1 MKILKLLSKIISQLT
16 LALLFLNYSFANEPI
31 DIWKIE
37 KKDIDKTDNSIS
49 NIQEVNTLNNNSALS
64 VKSNSEIVINEA
76 IESSSIKLAGLYD
89 PAQNGLKIDM
99 WSNSD
104 GTLIKTI
111 LNKNLNKNLSE
122 FSKKILDIALLTNS
136 YIPTN
141 NITEEEFLEF
151 KFTHLIKKKDFE
163 LIKDFLINNSEV
175 PNKNKLIKFY
185 ADYFL
190 SKSEFKK
197 ACEIFNI
204 SEAVSDN
211 YLNNFKIYCLILEE
225 KKEQAQLLFDLS
237 KELGEIDT
245 FFEYK
250 FNIMMGYE
258 AKDEII
264 SDENILY
271 FHLSHKTNNEFN
283 YEPKINSPRYIWS
296 YLSSSNILKNA
307 SSFDI
312 DNPDELR
319 LLERATHEGVFQE
332 SELLDTYKKFQFN
345 LTQLLNAREAYKL
358 LPDYEGRA
366 LLYQRLL
373 LSVDIG
379 QRLDMVSEIKKS
391 FQKSKLENAFDNETK
406 IILKNINENDVPANF
421 TTFYENNVENKLTQ
435 KRKIKFNNKKIH
447 QSKLLNY
454 FLNKTSLPRA
464 EKETNDFLKKIK
476 RDKKYVFSTKDII
489 LIESLKSDGIKID
502 KKYSNLYEY
511 NFTFSPDIE
520 QMLSNGELGLLLIKI
535 VDIIGENELEDLDI
549 DTVNLLVSTMNQI
562 KNADLRNEILIEVL
576 PLKV

>member
-49 NIQEVNTLNNNSALS
+49 NMQEVNTLNNNSALS

-190 SKSEFKK
+190 SKSELKK

-204 SEAVSDN
+204 SEVVSDN

-245 FFEYK
+245 FFENK

>member
-49 NIQEVNTLNNNSALS
+49 NMQEVNTLNNNSALS

-190 SKSEFKK
+190 SKSELKK

-204 SEAVSDN
+204 SKAVSDN

-237 KELGEIDT
+237 KELKEIDT
-245 FFEYK
+245 FFENK

-345 LTQLLNAREAYKL
+345 LTQLLNAREAHKL

-520 QMLSNGELGLLLIKI
+520 KMLSNGELGLLLIKI
-535 VDIIGENELEDLDI
+535 VDIVGENELEDLDI

>member
-49 NIQEVNTLNNNSALS
+49 NMQEVNTLNNNSALS

-190 SKSEFKK
+190 SKSELKK

-204 SEAVSDN
+204 SESVSDN

-245 FFEYK
+245 FFENK

-373 LSVDIG
+373 LSVDIE

>member
-1 MKILKLLSKIISQLT
+1 M
-16 LALLFLNYSFANEPI
+16 
-31 DIWKIE
+31 D
-37 KKDIDKTDNSIS
+37 
-49 NIQEVNTLNNNSALS
+49 
-64 VKSNSEIVINEA
+64 
-76 IESSSIKLAGLYD
+76 
-89 PAQNGLKIDM
+89 
-99 WSNSD
+99 
-104 GTLIKTI
+104 
-111 LNKNLNKNLSE
+111 
-122 FSKKILDIALLTNS
+122 
-136 YIPTN
+136 
-141 NITEEEFLEF
+141 
-151 KFTHLIKKKDFE
+151 
-163 LIKDFLINNSEV
+163 
-175 PNKNKLIKFY
+175 
-185 ADYFL
+185 
-190 SKSEFKK
+190 
-197 ACEIFNI
+197 
-204 SEAVSDN
+204 
-211 YLNNFKIYCLILEE
+211 
-225 KKEQAQLLFDLS
+225 
-237 KELGEIDT
+237 
-245 FFEYK
+245 
-250 FNIMMGYE
+250 
-258 AKDEII
+258 
-264 SDENILY
+264 
-271 FHLSHKTNNEFN
+271 KTNNEFN

-549 DTVNLLVSTMNQI
+549 DTVNLLISTMNQI

>member
-1 MKILKLLSKIISQLT
+1 M
-16 LALLFLNYSFANEPI
+16 
-31 DIWKIE
+31 
-37 KKDIDKTDNSIS
+37 
-49 NIQEVNTLNNNSALS
+49 
-64 VKSNSEIVINEA
+64 
-76 IESSSIKLAGLYD
+76 
-89 PAQNGLKIDM
+89 
-99 WSNSD
+99 
-104 GTLIKTI
+104 
-111 LNKNLNKNLSE
+111 
-122 FSKKILDIALLTNS
+122 
-136 YIPTN
+136 
-141 NITEEEFLEF
+141 
-151 KFTHLIKKKDFE
+151 
-163 LIKDFLINNSEV
+163 
-175 PNKNKLIKFY
+175 
-185 ADYFL
+185 
-190 SKSEFKK
+190 
-197 ACEIFNI
+197 
-204 SEAVSDN
+204 
-211 YLNNFKIYCLILEE
+211 
-225 KKEQAQLLFDLS
+225 
-237 KELGEIDT
+237 
-245 FFEYK
+245 
-250 FNIMMGYE
+250 
-258 AKDEII
+258 
-264 SDENILY
+264 
-271 FHLSHKTNNEFN
+271 
-283 YEPKINSPRYIWS
+283 
-296 YLSSSNILKNA
+296 
-307 SSFDI
+307 
-312 DNPDELR
+312 
-319 LLERATHEGVFQE
+319 
-332 SELLDTYKKFQFN
+332 LDTYKKFQFN

-373 LSVDIG
+373 LSVDIE
-379 QRLDMVSEIKKS
+379 QRLDMVSEIQKS

-511 NFTFSPDIE
+511 NFTFSPDIQ

>member
-49 NIQEVNTLNNNSALS
+49 NMQEVKTQNNNSALS

-99 WSNSD
+99 WSKSD

-151 KFTHLIKKKDFE
+151 KFIHLIKKKDFE

-190 SKSEFKK
+190 SKSELKK

-204 SEAVSDN
+204 SETVSDN

-245 FFEYK
+245 FFENK

-406 IILKNINENDVPANF
+406 IILKNINENDIPANF

-476 RDKKYVFSTKDII
+476 RDKKYVFSAKDII

-511 NFTFSPDIE
+511 NFTFSPDIQ

>member
-49 NIQEVNTLNNNSALS
+49 NMQEVNTLNNNSALS

-190 SKSEFKK
+190 SKSELKK

-204 SEAVSDN
+204 SEVLSDN

-245 FFEYK
+245 FFDNK

-345 LTQLLNAREAYKL
+345 LTQLLNAREAHKL

-421 TTFYENNVENKLTQ
+421 TTFYENNIENKLTQ

>member
-49 NIQEVNTLNNNSALS
+49 NMQEVNTLNNNSALS

-104 GTLIKTI
+104 GNLIKTI

-190 SKSEFKK
+190 SKSELKK

-204 SEAVSDN
+204 SEVVSDN

-312 DNPDELR
+312 DNSDELR

-406 IILKNINENDVPANF
+406 IILKNINENYVPANF

>member
-37 KKDIDKTDNSIS
+37 KKDIDKTDNSIL
-49 NIQEVNTLNNNSALS
+49 NMQEVNTLNNNSALS

-190 SKSEFKK
+190 SKSELKK

-204 SEAVSDN
+204 SEVVSDN

-245 FFEYK
+245 FFENK
-250 FNIMMGYE
+250 FNIIMGYE

-406 IILKNINENDVPANF
+406 IILKKINENDVPANF

>member
-49 NIQEVNTLNNNSALS
+49 NMQEVNTLNNNSALS

-104 GTLIKTI
+104 GTLIKNI

-190 SKSEFKK
+190 SKSELKK

-204 SEAVSDN
+204 SEVVSDN

-245 FFEYK
+245 FFENK
-250 FNIMMGYE
+250 FNIMMGYD

-312 DNPDELR
+312 DNSDELR

>member
-64 VKSNSEIVINEA
+64 VKSNPEIVINEA
-76 IESSSIKLAGLYD
+76 VESSSIKLAGLYD

-163 LIKDFLINNSEV
+163 LIKDFLINNTEV

-185 ADYFL
+185 ADYYL
-190 SKSEFKK
+190 SKSELKK

-204 SEAVSDN
+204 SEVLSDN

-245 FFEYK
+245 FFENK

-258 AKDEII
+258 DKDEII
-264 SDENILY
+264 SDESILY

-312 DNPDELR
+312 DSPDELR
-319 LLERATHEGVFQE
+319 LLERATHEGVFEE

-373 LSVDIG
+373 LSVDIE

-391 FQKSKLENAFDNETK
+391 FQKSKLENAFDNEIK

-421 TTFYENNVENKLTQ
+421 TTFYENNIENKLTQ

-502 KKYSNLYEY
+502 KKYSNLYKY
-511 NFTFSPDIE
+511 NFTFSPDIQ

-535 VDIIGENELEDLDI
+535 VDIIGEKELEDLDI

>member
-37 KKDIDKTDNSIS
+37 KKDVDKTDNSIS
-49 NIQEVNTLNNNSALS
+49 NMQEVNTINNNSALS

-99 WSNSD
+99 WSNSN

-190 SKSEFKK
+190 SKSELKK

-204 SEAVSDN
+204 SEVVSDN

-245 FFEYK
+245 FFENK

-258 AKDEII
+258 AKDELI

-312 DNPDELR
+312 DNSDELR

-406 IILKNINENDVPANF
+406 IILKSINENDVPANF

-549 DTVNLLVSTMNQI
+549 NTVNLLVSTMNQI
-562 KNADLRNEILIEVL
+562 KNADLRNEIIIEVL

>member
-49 NIQEVNTLNNNSALS
+49 NMQEVNTLNNNSALS

-190 SKSEFKK
+190 SKSELKK

-204 SEAVSDN
+204 SEVVSDN

-319 LLERATHEGVFQE
+319 LLERATHEGVFKE

>member
-49 NIQEVNTLNNNSALS
+49 NMQEVNTLNNNSGLS

-190 SKSEFKK
+190 SKSELKK

-204 SEAVSDN
+204 SEVVSDN

-245 FFEYK
+245 FFDNK

-379 QRLDMVSEIKKS
+379 QRLDMVFEIKKS

>member
-49 NIQEVNTLNNNSALS
+49 NMQEVNTLNNNSALS

-111 LNKNLNKNLSE
+111 LNKNLNKNLSK

-190 SKSEFKK
+190 SKYELKK

-245 FFEYK
+245 FFENK

>member
-37 KKDIDKTDNSIS
+37 KKDVDKTDNSIS
-49 NIQEVNTLNNNSALS
+49 NMQEVNTLNNNSALS

-190 SKSEFKK
+190 SKSELKK

-204 SEAVSDN
+204 SEVVSDN

-245 FFEYK
+245 FFENK
-250 FNIMMGYE
+250 FNIMMSYE

-421 TTFYENNVENKLTQ
+421 TTFYENNIENKLTQ

-549 DTVNLLVSTMNQI
+549 NTVNLLVSTMNQI

>member
-190 SKSEFKK
+190 SKSELKK

-204 SEAVSDN
+204 SEVVSDN

-245 FFEYK
+245 FFDNK

-511 NFTFSPDIE
+511 NFTFSPDIQ

>member
-49 NIQEVNTLNNNSALS
+49 NMQEVNTLNNNSALS

-185 ADYFL
+185 ADFFL
-190 SKSEFKK
+190 SKSELKK

-204 SEAVSDN
+204 SEVVSDN

-245 FFEYK
+245 FFENK

-312 DNPDELR
+312 ENPDELR

-511 NFTFSPDIE
+511 NFTFSPDIQ

>member
-49 NIQEVNTLNNNSALS
+49 NMQEVNTLNNNSALS

-190 SKSEFKK
+190 SKSELKK

-204 SEAVSDN
+204 SEVVSDN

-245 FFEYK
+245 FFENK

-345 LTQLLNAREAYKL
+345 LTQLLNAREVYKL

>member
-49 NIQEVNTLNNNSALS
+49 NMQEVNTLNNNSALS

-175 PNKNKLIKFY
+175 PNKSKLIKFY

-190 SKSEFKK
+190 SKSELKK

-204 SEAVSDN
+204 SESVSDN

-237 KELGEIDT
+237 KELGEIDK
-245 FFEYK
+245 FFENK

-283 YEPKINSPRYIWS
+283 YDPKINSPRYIWS

-421 TTFYENNVENKLTQ
+421 TTFYENNVENKSTQ

>member
-49 NIQEVNTLNNNSALS
+49 NLQEVNTLNNNSALS

-104 GTLIKTI
+104 GNLIKTI

-190 SKSEFKK
+190 SKSELKK

-204 SEAVSDN
+204 SEVVSDN

-245 FFEYK
+245 FFENK

-511 NFTFSPDIE
+511 NFTFSPDIQ

>member
-49 NIQEVNTLNNNSALS
+49 NMQEVNTLNNNSGLS

-122 FSKKILDIALLTNS
+122 FSKKILDIAILTNS

-190 SKSEFKK
+190 SKSELKK

-245 FFEYK
+245 FFENK

-373 LSVDIG
+373 LSVDTG
-379 QRLDMVSEIKKS
+379 QRLNMVSEIKKS

>member
-1 MKILKLLSKIISQLT
+1 MCIR
-16 LALLFLNYSFANEPI
+16 
-31 DIWKIE
+31 DR
-37 KKDIDKTDNSIS
+37 
-49 NIQEVNTLNNNSALS
+49 
-64 VKSNSEIVINEA
+64 
-76 IESSSIKLAGLYD
+76 
-89 PAQNGLKIDM
+89 
-99 WSNSD
+99 
-104 GTLIKTI
+104 
-111 LNKNLNKNLSE
+111 
-122 FSKKILDIALLTNS
+122 
-136 YIPTN
+136 
-141 NITEEEFLEF
+141 
-151 KFTHLIKKKDFE
+151 
-163 LIKDFLINNSEV
+163 
-175 PNKNKLIKFY
+175 
-185 ADYFL
+185 
-190 SKSEFKK
+190 
-197 ACEIFNI
+197 
-204 SEAVSDN
+204 
-211 YLNNFKIYCLILEE
+211 
-225 KKEQAQLLFDLS
+225 
-237 KELGEIDT
+237 
-245 FFEYK
+245 
-250 FNIMMGYE
+250 
-258 AKDEII
+258 
-264 SDENILY
+264 
-271 FHLSHKTNNEFN
+271 
-283 YEPKINSPRYIWS
+283 PRYIWS

-345 LTQLLNAREAYKL
+345 LTQLLNAREVYKL

>member
-37 KKDIDKTDNSIS
+37 KKDVDKTDNSIS
-49 NIQEVNTLNNNSALS
+49 NMQEVNTLNNNSALS

-190 SKSEFKK
+190 SKSELKK

-204 SEAVSDN
+204 SEVVSDN

-245 FFEYK
+245 FFENK
-250 FNIMMGYE
+250 FNIMMSYE

-562 KNADLRNEILIEVL
+562 KNADLRNEIIIEVL

>member
-1 MKILKLLSKIISQLT
+1 
-16 LALLFLNYSFANEPI
+16 
-31 DIWKIE
+31 
-37 KKDIDKTDNSIS
+37 
-49 NIQEVNTLNNNSALS
+49 
-64 VKSNSEIVINEA
+64 
-76 IESSSIKLAGLYD
+76 
-89 PAQNGLKIDM
+89 
-99 WSNSD
+99 
-104 GTLIKTI
+104 
-111 LNKNLNKNLSE
+111 
-122 FSKKILDIALLTNS
+122 
-136 YIPTN
+136 
-141 NITEEEFLEF
+141 
-151 KFTHLIKKKDFE
+151 
-163 LIKDFLINNSEV
+163 
-175 PNKNKLIKFY
+175 
-185 ADYFL
+185 
-190 SKSEFKK
+190 
-197 ACEIFNI
+197 
-204 SEAVSDN
+204 
-211 YLNNFKIYCLILEE
+211 
-225 KKEQAQLLFDLS
+225 
-237 KELGEIDT
+237 
-245 FFEYK
+245 
-250 FNIMMGYE
+250 
-258 AKDEII
+258 
-264 SDENILY
+264 
-271 FHLSHKTNNEFN
+271 
-283 YEPKINSPRYIWS
+283 KINSPRYIWS

-307 SSFDI
+307 SSFNI

-535 VDIIGENELEDLDI
+535 VDIIGENELEDLNI